1 VASLVF
7 AGYPKQAVKSSLKV
21 STQARIGLLSRKGP
35 TEDIYCHLC
44 NAFTQDL
51 CNRKQ

>member
-1 VASLVF
+1 MASLVF

-44 NAFTQDL
+44 NDFARDL
-51 CNRKQ
+51 CKRKQ